1 MKDGRKG
8 GREGGTK
15 RGKGGVRREGMTERN
30 KEEEWRENEGYF
42 YKKNHE
48 SY

>member
-1 MKDGRKG
+1 MKDGRKAG
-8 GREGGTK
+8 TEGGTK
-15 RGKGGVRREGMTERN
+15 RRREGVRREGMKERN

-42 YKKNHE
+42 YKNHE